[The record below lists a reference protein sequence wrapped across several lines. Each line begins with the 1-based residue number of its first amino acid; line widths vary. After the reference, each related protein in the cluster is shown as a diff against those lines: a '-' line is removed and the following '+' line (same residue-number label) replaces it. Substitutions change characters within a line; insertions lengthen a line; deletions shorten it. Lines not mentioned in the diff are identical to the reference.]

1 MEKTQCS
8 GTKQV
13 IIENSGT
20 GQFLAGTGTHENY
33 SRTNDLVAIILI
45 FLSL

>member
-1 MEKTQCS
+1 VNEQTDKKLSEKTQCS

-20 GQFLAGTGTHENY
+20 GQFLGGTSVLRG
-33 SRTNDLVAIILI
+33 ILQDK
-45 FLSL
+45 FP